1 MTQVAG
7 NIEEIRLKT
16 TVTVRCGSRTDIG
29 NVPLVSVQSAGLSR
43 SGSIHGARGLVP
55 VVDDHNRPL
64 LPCRPGVARR
74 LVGKNKAVPYYRKGF
89 FVIRLRKVV
98 GNISEK
104 SIVMSIDPG
113 SKRTGIT
120 VATEDAVIL
129 NVQCD
134 TPDRIKKKM
143 ESRRNY
149 RRSRRTRNAPYRKC
163 RFNRKIGGVPP
174 STKARWSV
182 HLRILD
188 TLRKIIPITNVVIE
202 DIAAKTMKNGRK
214 WNVNFSPLEVGKK
227 FFAEEVAK
235 RRLTLDTYAGYET
248 KKQRTYR
255 GFSKSHSKL
264 AENWNVHCVDS
275 HCLAEILFGN
285 IEPVPSM
292 YVLDLLQFHRREL
305 HQGFKKGGVRQQY
318 GSTRSLGLCRGTIAT
333 VPKYGLV
340 YVGGTSKGRIS
351 VHSVETGKRLTQNV
365 NPDTIRILTKLTWRR
380 RFLPGLKAEVSAP
393 SN

>member
-1 MTQVAG
+1 M
-7 NIEEIRLKT
+7 KT
-16 TVTVRCGSRTDIG
+16 TSTVRCGNRTDVG
-29 NVPLVSVQSAGLSR
+29 DVPLVPVQSAGLSR
-43 SGSIHGARGLVP
+43 IGSIHGASGLVP
-55 VVDDHNRPL
+55 VVDDNNRPL
-64 LPCRPGVARR
+64 LPCRPLIARK
-74 LVGKNKAVPYYRKGF
+74 LINKNKAVPYYKKGF
-89 FVIRLRKVV
+89 FAIKLRKVV
-98 GNISEK
+98 GNVTEK

-134 TPDRIKKKM
+134 TPCWIKKKM

-149 RRSRRTRNAPYRKC
+149 RRSRRTRNTPYRKC
-163 RFNRKIGGVPP
+163 RFNRKFGGVPP
-174 STKARWSV
+174 TTKARWSV

-202 DIAAKTMKNGRK
+202 DIQAKTMKNGRK
-214 WNVNFSPLEVGKK
+214 WNINFSPLEVGKK
-227 FFAEEVAK
+227 FFAEEVSK
-235 RRLTLDTYAGYET
+235 RQLTLDTYAGYET

-275 HCLAEILFGN
+275 HCLAEILFGD
-285 IEPVPSM
+285 IEPVRSM

-305 HQGFKKGGVRQQY
+305 HQGFKKGGVRRQY
-318 GSTRSLGLCRGTIAT
+318 GSTRSLGICRGTLVK
-333 VPKYGLV
+333 VPKYGIV

-351 VHSVETGKRLTQNV
+351 VHSVETAERLASNIR
-365 NPDTIRILTKLTWRR
+365 PDSIRTLTKLTWRR
-380 RFLPGLKAEVSAP
+380 RFLPGLKSGVTAP